1 MLKYLTYIL
10 KCTIILRYRI
20 LTLEHFSAFT
30 WWFLSHSLLPD
41 NHYSELCVNSSLFC
55 ITVLPHMYVSLNI
68 TLFVTAFD
76 LSEWVESNVYFSDL
90 FCSALLLRFICR
102 DAGRFHSLSWLYS
115 ILHKIYHNLSIQVS
129 MNIEIILNFFTVINK
144 VAMNIHSFLNMF
156 PAVHIQVS
164 LGQWY
169 SKRVV
174 L

>member
-1 MLKYLTYIL
+1 MLKYLTYSL

-68 TLFVTAFD
+68 ILFVIAFD
-76 LSEWVESNVYFSDL
+76 LSE
-90 FCSALLLRFICR
+90 CSALLLRFICR

-129 MNIEIILNFFTVINK
+129 MNIEIILKFFTVINK
-144 VAMNIHSFLNMF
+144 VAMNIHSWTCFLLYTF
-156 PAVHIQVS
+156 KF
-164 LGQWY
+164 L
-169 SKRVV
+169 
-174 L
+174 